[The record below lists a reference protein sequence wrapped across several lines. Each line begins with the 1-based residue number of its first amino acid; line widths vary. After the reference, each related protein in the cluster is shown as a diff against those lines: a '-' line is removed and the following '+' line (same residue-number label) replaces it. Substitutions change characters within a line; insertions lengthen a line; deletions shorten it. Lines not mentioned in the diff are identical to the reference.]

1 MNTPLRHTVT
11 DLPRSSTLRVHDGA
25 GQALVIVT
33 GQVWITQDNDPRDVV
48 LGPGG
53 RFSFDRDG
61 LSLVLALRDSELLLV
76 QADEP
81 LMPSFDSAT
90 ELHRIAREQRS
101 ARMAAALNSAV
112 DRVTQAVAH
121 AVARTAASLN
131 GLAQQ
136 LAAHA
141 TRRRDLRLYTIEL

>member
-1 MNTPLRHTVT
+1 MNTPLHHTVT

-25 GQALVIVT
+25 GQALVVVT

-61 LSLVLALRDSELLLV
+61 LSLVLALRDSELMLV

-81 LMPSFDSAT
+81 LVPSFDSAF
-90 ELHRIAREQRS
+90 ELHRIARAQRA
-101 ARMAAALNSAV
+101 ARVARALDRAAAHVA
-112 DRVTQAVAH
+112 QAVAH
-121 AVARTAASLN
+121 AVAHAAAQLN
-131 GLAQQ
+131 GLAQH

-141 TRRRDLRLYTIEL
+141 RRRRLHTVEL